1 MDGVFY
7 FKSVVVNQTGSTDI
21 DVVSNIPCGTLLAV
35 AVGGGG
41 TTTSD
46 AGSGSGYVEYREISV
61 SSGVG
66 QHLRAEVGGAQET
79 TKLVDLST
87 SSTLLTANPG
97 GNGGSDKGADGY
109 SGGGADYNGGG
120 GNGGDGG
127 SGGGDGRATS
137 HYSGGSGSGFD
148 IGIIPLNTI
157 VLR

>member
-1 MDGVFY
+1 M
-7 FKSVVVNQTGSTDI
+7 NQTGQTDI

-109 SGGGADYNGGG
+109 SGGGADYGSTGT
-120 GNGGDGG
+120 GGDGG
-127 SGGGDGRATS
+127 SGGGDGRASAT
-137 HYSGGSGSGFD
+137 YGGGSGSGFD
-148 IGIIPLNTI
+148 ISIIPLNAV